1 MFHILEDVLDW
12 LGVHPHID
20 LGVKWGELG
29 LGLLILAPFVW
40 KTCRMFRTMA
50 ATTAAMNQRDAD
62 ADRAIDRMRDEAL
75 AQGATAIVGFR
86 METSAIMN
94 GASEIVAYGTAVV
107 LR

>member
-62 ADRAIDRMRDEAL
+62 ADRAIDRMREKHGDAEA
-75 AQGATAIVGFR
+75 
-86 METSAIMN
+86 
-94 GASEIVAYGTAVV
+94 EIEAEKAAAKKPAESKK
-107 LR
+107 RD